1 MPESPGMTR
10 WILVSLGG
18 FSYLPEDSED
28 IPFGI
33 SGLAPSFIYIPLISP
48 SLIVWYGNCSTESQL
63 RDWTLYGVVWE
74 GGYGVFTT
82 GLSVSRRGAPAA
94 VGRDCRGRATRR
106 LRGSSSAVHITNTDL
121 ALAGPDRMI
130 L

>member
-63 RDWTLYGVVWE
+63 HAPRSAEQSQVQTFRARKPEEYYERPSSLKRSNE
-74 GGYGVFTT
+74 E
-82 GLSVSRRGAPAA
+82 LSREN
-94 VGRDCRGRATRR
+94 DE
-106 LRGSSSAVHITNTDL
+106 LRPQI
-121 ALAGPDRMI
+121 
-130 L
+130 

>member
-63 RDWTLYGVVWE
+63 VM
-74 GGYGVFTT
+74 
-82 GLSVSRRGAPAA
+82 SPAPENRCKRSDISCHHPPTSNPL
-94 VGRDCRGRATRR
+94 G
-106 LRGSSSAVHITNTDL
+106 H
-121 ALAGPDRMI
+121 
-130 L
+130 

>member
-63 RDWTLYGVVWE
+63 YCTMNVSPMSITSVDLV
-74 GGYGVFTT
+74 
-82 GLSVSRRGAPAA
+82 VSR
-94 VGRDCRGRATRR
+94 
-106 LRGSSSAVHITNTDL
+106 N
-121 ALAGPDRMI
+121 
-130 L
+130 

>member
-63 RDWTLYGVVWE
+63 EVLWWCR
-74 GGYGVFTT
+74 FF
-82 GLSVSRRGAPAA
+82 GLEDNANGACGLQKRLA
-94 VGRDCRGRATRR
+94 VYMRMMEEL
-106 LRGSSSAVHITNTDL
+106 LRGLLWH
-121 ALAGPDRMI
+121 
-130 L
+130 

>member
-33 SGLAPSFIYIPLISP
+33 SGLAPSFIY
-48 SLIVWYGNCSTESQL
+48 G
-63 RDWTLYGVVWE
+63 
-74 GGYGVFTT
+74 
-82 GLSVSRRGAPAA
+82 GLSEKS
-94 VGRDCRGRATRR
+94 CR
-106 LRGSSSAVHITNTDL
+106 
-121 ALAGPDRMI
+121 
-130 L
+130 

>member
-63 RDWTLYGVVWE
+63 ILYRQTLVV
-74 GGYGVFTT
+74 
-82 GLSVSRRGAPAA
+82 
-94 VGRDCRGRATRR
+94 
-106 LRGSSSAVHITNTDL
+106 SAV
-121 ALAGPDRMI
+121 I
-130 L
+130 LGSIG

>member
-63 RDWTLYGVVWE
+63 KERGNTPKDVVTRTAGKPPQDGSE
-74 GGYGVFTT
+74 D
-82 GLSVSRRGAPAA
+82 
-94 VGRDCRGRATRR
+94 VG
-106 LRGSSSAVHITNTDL
+106 
-121 ALAGPDRMI
+121 
-130 L
+130 

>member
-63 RDWTLYGVVWE
+63 DSLHARHTQDLFWRAGQQIADESE
-74 GGYGVFTT
+74 GPGTI
-82 GLSVSRRGAPAA
+82 
-94 VGRDCRGRATRR
+94 DE
-106 LRGSSSAVHITNTDL
+106 
-121 ALAGPDRMI
+121 
-130 L
+130 

>member
-63 RDWTLYGVVWE
+63 ISIAISSVAQRRCRVVQEEQGVAEKVE
-74 GGYGVFTT
+74 
-82 GLSVSRRGAPAA
+82 
-94 VGRDCRGRATRR
+94 VGRVAKG
-106 LRGSSSAVHITNTDL
+106 VHVVKVV
-121 ALAGPDRMI
+121 GG
-130 L
+130 

>member
-1 MPESPGMTR
+1 MLGCSGCSITIGTAGSVFASCVSNLQRAEKKMPESPGMTR

-63 RDWTLYGVVWE
+63 VM
-74 GGYGVFTT
+74 
-82 GLSVSRRGAPAA
+82 SPAPENRCKRSDISCHHPPTSNPL
-94 VGRDCRGRATRR
+94 G
-106 LRGSSSAVHITNTDL
+106 H
-121 ALAGPDRMI
+121 
-130 L
+130 

>member
-63 RDWTLYGVVWE
+63 DESSFIR
-74 GGYGVFTT
+74 
-82 GLSVSRRGAPAA
+82 SNVSNKPCQR
-94 VGRDCRGRATRR
+94 
-106 LRGSSSAVHITNTDL
+106 SAS
-121 ALAGPDRMI
+121 
-130 L
+130 